1 MFLQKRKRVKLTLE
15 EKLWILS
22 HKKENRES
30 SNAKVALDFSVKF
43 KRPISKNCV
52 QNILSQKESIQ
63 SILKAAPDL
72 DAKKKPE
79 VLDRPQDLNS
89 KLSSRRY
96 WSQSTV

>member
-1 MFLQKRKRVKLTLE
+1 MSVQKNKRTHLTIE
-15 EKLWILS
+15 EKLWVLN
-22 HKKENRES
+22 HKRENRNS
-30 SNAKVALDFSVKF
+30 TNAKVALNFSVRF
-43 KRPISKNCV
+43 HRPISKNCV

-72 DAKKKPE
+72 DVKKPE
-79 VLDRPQDLNS
+79 VLDRPQNLNS

>member
-1 MFLQKRKRVKLTLE
+1 MFLQKRKRVRLTRK

-52 QNILSQKESIQ
+52 QDILSQKESIQ

-72 DAKKKPE
+72 YVKKPE
-79 VLDRPQDLNS
+79 VLDRPQNLNS
-89 KLSSRRY
+89 KLSSKRY

>member
-22 HKKENRES
+22 HKKENRAY

-72 DAKKKPE
+72 DVKKPQ
-79 VLDRPQDLNS
+79 VLDRPQNLNS

-96 WSQSTV
+96 WNQSTV

>member
-30 SNAKVALDFSVKF
+30 SNAKIALDFSVKF

-72 DAKKKPE
+72 DVKTE
-79 VLDRPQDLNS
+79 VLNRPQNLNS

-96 WSQSTV
+96 WNQSTV

>member
-72 DAKKKPE
+72 DVKKPE
-79 VLDRPQDLNS
+79 VLDRPQNLNS

-96 WSQSTV
+96 WNQSTV

>member
-72 DAKKKPE
+72 PKCH
-79 VLDRPQDLNS
+79 S
-89 KLSSRRY
+89 K
-96 WSQSTV
+96 